1 MPPPYPPLILQLKPQ
16 EDIFAPVAALLE
28 SATGVKSY
36 WMAGGSNRVPVSYNW
51 EPQGGPLDGPALPGH
66 TPPIL
71 RDVKF
76 GINIQCRGASFDEAM
91 VMVQELVTALYRKVQ
106 VTFEVPQLLVGDGSE
121 ETSTQ
126 KNVLTLMA
134 QFTLPLFEQPLDE
147 PGYAKARVTSVSD
160 LTHDTT
166 P

>member
-16 EDIFAPVAALLE
+16 EDVFEPVAELLE
-28 SATGVKSY
+28 TSTGVKSF
-36 WMAGGSNRVPVSYNW
+36 WMQSGGNRPPVSFNW
-51 EPQGGPLDGPALPGH
+51 EPQGGPLEGATITGH
-66 TPPIL
+66 VPPIL

-76 GINIQCRGASFDEAM
+76 GVHVQCRGKTFDDAM
-91 VMVQELVTALYRKVQ
+91 VMVQQLVTALYRKVQ
-106 VTFEVPQLLVGDGSE
+106 VTFEAQQLLVGDGSE

-126 KNVLTLMA
+126 KNVLTLA
-134 QFTLPLFEQPLDE
+134 VQFTLPLFEQPLDQ

-160 LTHDTT
+160 LTYDPT